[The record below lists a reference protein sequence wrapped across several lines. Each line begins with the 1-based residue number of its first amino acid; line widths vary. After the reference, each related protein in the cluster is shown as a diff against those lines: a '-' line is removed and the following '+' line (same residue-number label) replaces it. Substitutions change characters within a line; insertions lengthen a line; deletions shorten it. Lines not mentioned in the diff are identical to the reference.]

1 MAQEIMAMA
10 DAEVL
15 KEDNSSNVQI
25 TFSTEP
31 TSKIES
37 STLKHNDSAL
47 EYRILKQIE
56 FYFSDANILKDQY
69 ILKAVKSNKEGW
81 VKLSTVAAFRRVQML
96 TSNEDLI
103 RKVLRRSEQLEI
115 IFAPG
120 TRIRR
125 RNPLPEWDRSVY
137 QRTVLITHFKPNEL
151 VTISQIAKFF
161 KANDLCVTLV
171 RIIDTNRPIP
181 SDLIKT
187 ASHLGY
193 LGKEKCAVVEFDTKE
208 AAMKA
213 LPLTQTLFPD
223 TFSTLCQVKIKPTK
237 KENFQS
243 ATPATANNAT
253 NGAIQRSQISLKS
266 KYSDVR
272 VQLIRD
278 PVSPATEDCVGFD
291 STWRE
296 SLRLERLHIQGTSNV
311 PETPT
316 ADKTAKN
323 GSGGTEEEGELFFTP
338 IAPSPVA
345 RMVDPPRPPKVP
357 APSIDDSRKSTNLL
371 MFDDAIAFMSPPT
384 KSPE

>member
-31 TSKIES
+31 TSKVES
-37 STLKHNDSAL
+37 STLKHNHSAL
-47 EYRILKQIE
+47 EYKILKQIE

-96 TSNEDLI
+96 TSDEDLI
-103 RKVLRRSEQLEI
+103 RKVLRRSEQLEVSED
-115 IFAPG
+115 G

-137 QRTVLITHFKPNEL
+137 QRSVLITHFKPNEL

-187 ASHLGY
+187 ANHLGY

-223 TFSTLCQVKIKPTK
+223 TFSTLCQVKIKSTK
-237 KENFQS
+237 KENFQYAS
-243 ATPATANNAT
+243 PATANNTT
-253 NGAIQRSQISLKS
+253 NGATHRPQISLKS

-296 SLRLERLHIQGTSNV
+296 SLRLERLNIQGTSNV
-311 PETPT
+311 PATPT
-316 ADKTAKN
+316 ANKTPKN
-323 GSGGTEEEGELFFTP
+323 IGGGTEEEGELFFTP
-338 IAPSPVA
+338 TAPSPVA
-345 RMVDPPRPPKVP
+345 GMVDPPRPPKVP

-371 MFDDAIAFMSPPT
+371 MFDDAIAFMGPPT
-384 KSPE
+384 KSP